1 MTPFINANVQDVFEA
16 YPVHIRQKLGL
27 LRELIFSVA
36 SETEGVGELEEV
48 LKWGEP
54 AYLTVQSK
62 SGSTVRMGWKVSRPE
77 EYFLYFNCKTTLV
90 ETFRLLFPNDFI
102 FEGHRAIVFKGQ
114 DDPAVDALRLCIE
127 MALTYHLKK
136 SITS

>member
-1 MTPFINANVQDVFEA
+1 MDVTPFKNANVQNVFET

-36 SETEGVGELEEV
+36 SETEGVAELEEV

-62 SGSTVRMGWKVSRPE
+62 SGSTIRMGGKP
-77 EYFLYFNCKTTLV
+77 LDL
-90 ETFRLLFPNDFI
+90 
-102 FEGHRAIVFKGQ
+102 
-114 DDPAVDALRLCIE
+114 
-127 MALTYHLKK
+127 K
-136 SITS
+136 SIFYISIAKRRWLKSFGCCFQMILSLKGIAPLFLKGKMIQQ